1 MAAERPKRAITYR
14 VAVAAEPMP
23 AEDLRA
29 VELLVARLV
38 ARAYA
43 ADHPGLF
50 RPAVPQME
58 SEQSS
63 GPPAAAAAV
72 AGALPAHAGGPDK
85 ESREHDCRTKH
96 EDT

>member
-50 RPAVPQME
+50 RPSDGE
-58 SEQSS
+58 
-63 GPPAAAAAV
+63 
-72 AGALPAHAGGPDK
+72 
-85 ESREHDCRTKH
+85 
-96 EDT
+96 